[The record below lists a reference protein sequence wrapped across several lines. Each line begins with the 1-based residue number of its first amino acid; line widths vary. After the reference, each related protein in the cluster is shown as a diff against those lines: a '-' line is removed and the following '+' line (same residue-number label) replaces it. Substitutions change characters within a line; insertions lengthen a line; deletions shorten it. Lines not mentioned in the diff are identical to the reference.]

1 MQEPK
6 LKLLQQAKEYYAN
19 EGFNIVGFFGSYA
32 RGEATPQSDIDIL
45 YELNEKFIKNYKG
58 FLAFSRLSEIKEE
71 LKTLFGIDVDISA
84 KSGLSRTAEKYIMKD
99 LKYV

>member
-1 MQEPK
+1 MQKSK
-6 LKLLQQAKEYYAN
+6 LKLLQQAKERYEN
-19 EGFNIVGFFGSYA
+19 EGFNILGFFGSYA

-45 YELNEKFIKNYKG
+45 YELNEKFIQTYSG
-58 FLAFSRLSEIKEE
+58 FTAFARLNSIKEE

-84 KSGLSRTAEKYIMKD
+84 KSGLSRTAEKYIMRD

>member
-6 LKLLQQAKEYYAN
+6 LKLLQQAKMYYAN

-45 YELNEKFIKNYKG
+45 YELNEKFIKKYNG

-84 KSGLSRTAEKYIMKD
+84 KSGLSRTAEKYIMRD